1 MSDTFREIALKMAAK
16 QAALI
21 NDFAENALFW
31 AGVPMQPTSDGF
43 KNQFEKVVSIDA
55 LKKLTG
61 LDGALTEVAVETSLG
76 STDLSVFGGKM
87 TCPQDKASALGGK
100 EAYFEN
106 RLKQIL
112 PYTAQNFETG
122 LYYNELRPYAKR
134 LGQEVSAG
142 GTTANKQYSMIC
154 IQFFPGETTGLY
166 NPKGFGDGKVFETFW
181 YNGGNLYDVDVN
193 VPGYGMFVKSNFG
206 IQLEGDK
213 HCASIVNIDLADDGS
228 GGHLAMPTEIQIDD
242 MLDSVRAMPQNTVI
256 LAHPR
261 VIRATAVLKRAVL
274 QMGPNDDSYPG
285 ALSDWDGIPFVGSYN
300 ILKGTEAVVA

>member
-1 MSDTFREIALKMAAK
+1 MASS
-16 QAALI
+16 QADLI

-43 KNQFEKVVSIDA
+43 KNVFEKVVSIDA

-61 LDGALTEVAVETSLG
+61 LDAPLTEVAVETSLG

-87 TCPQDKASALGGK
+87 TVPQDKANALGGK
-100 EAYFEN
+100 DAYFEQ

-112 PYTAQNFETG
+112 PYTAQNFETS
-122 LYYNELRPYAKR
+122 LYYNELRPYAKK
-134 LGQEVSAG
+134 LLQEVSAG
-142 GTTANKQYSMIC
+142 GTTVDEQYSMVC
-154 IQFFPGETTGLY
+154 IQWFPGETTGLY
-166 NPKGFGDGKVFETFW
+166 NPEGFGDGKVFETFW
-181 YNGGNLYDVDVN
+181 YNGGNLYDVAAN

-206 IQLEGDK
+206 LQLEGDR
-213 HCASIVNIDLADDGS
+213 HCASIVNIDLGDDGS
-228 GGHLAMPTEIQIDD
+228 GGFLAMPTGNQIDD

-261 VIRATAVLKRAVL
+261 VIRATSVYKRAVL
-274 QMGPNDDSYPG
+274 RMGPNDDSYPG

-300 ILKGTEAVVA
+300 LSKGTEAVVA